1 MLAWVWPIEI
11 KPYPGT
17 EVRTCQIWN
26 PAMVA
31 VAPSRLGLISCTARL
46 YTGLLHVPCHS
57 DQRCARLCR

>member
-1 MLAWVWPIEI
+1 MSAWVRPIEI

-31 VAPSRLGLISCTARL
+31 L

-57 DQRCARLCR
+57 DQHCARLCR